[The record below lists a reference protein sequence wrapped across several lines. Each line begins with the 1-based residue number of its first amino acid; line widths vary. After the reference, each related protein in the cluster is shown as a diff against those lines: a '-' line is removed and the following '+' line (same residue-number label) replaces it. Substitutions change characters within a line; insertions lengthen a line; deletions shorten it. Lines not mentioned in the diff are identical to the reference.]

1 MLVFTW
7 ILRVLLALLILGWLA
22 TLLKVLAR
30 SKNPKWALAPED
42 PPCDPGLKVS
52 VVIPARDEAAH
63 IKGCVDAVL
72 AQDHPN
78 LELIVLDDGSTDGT
92 GEILAAIDDPRLKVL
107 SGGDGIPDG
116 WFGKP
121 WALQRAQEHAT
132 GDWLV
137 FIDADV
143 RLAPT
148 AVSRVV
154 SYGERNGLGM
164 LTGFGTLTMESFWEH
179 ILQPAVG
186 GLILLGNS
194 LDDVNDP
201 EKTDKNMASGQL
213 LAFSRVGYDA
223 AGQHHAVQNNILD
236 DVGLARAC
244 VDAGVKYHCLFM
256 RRIYSVRMYASFDE
270 IWAGWGKNLF
280 AGMHYSWATVAFVL
294 GFLAWTTLSGP
305 VLAAIGAATG
315 TEWLWWGLA
324 HILVMQAT
332 RLAMDWQ
339 YGHKLIYGLTHAPA
353 TAMVMVL
360 IVHSGIKTQGK
371 GVQWKGRIYN
381 PDGSS

>member
-1 MLVFTW
+1 MLVLTW
-7 ILRVLLALLILGWLA
+7 ILRVLLALLVLGWLA

-30 SKNPKWALAPED
+30 SKNPKWAVAPED
-42 PPCDPGLKVS
+42 PPCDPAIQVS

-92 GEILAAIDDPRLKVL
+92 DEILAAIDDPRLKVL

-132 GDWLV
+132 GDWLM

-154 SYGERNGLGM
+154 GYGERNGLGM

-256 RRIYSVRMYASFDE
+256 RRIYSVRFY
-270 IWAGWGKNLF
+270 GWC
-280 AGMHYSWATVAFVL
+280 VDFVI
-294 GFLAWTTLSGP
+294 TCNQTNE
-305 VLAAIGAATG
+305 TK
-315 TEWLWWGLA
+315 
-324 HILVMQAT
+324 HIPHAEQPPDAT
-332 RLAMDWQ
+332 RTRPSRCTELNTTCAAPRLDWSVMVELSSS
-339 YGHKLIYGLTHAPA
+339 LIAPA
-353 TAMVMVL
+353 GTR
-360 IVHSGIKTQGK
+360 G
-371 GVQWKGRIYN
+371 
-381 PDGSS
+381 